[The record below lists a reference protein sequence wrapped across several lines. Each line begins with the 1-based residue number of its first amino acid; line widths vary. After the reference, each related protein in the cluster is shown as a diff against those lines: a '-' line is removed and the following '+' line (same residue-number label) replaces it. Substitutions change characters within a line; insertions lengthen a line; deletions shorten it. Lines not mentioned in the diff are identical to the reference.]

1 MMDTSLDAERLRAQ
15 VEIEITKQALELF
28 KSLRQEYSD
37 MNERLQRRVDE
48 LEKQRNKS
56 IQRIDSFEVQHAQ
69 NTKRIEELA
78 DTIWKAQCK
87 EQQYQETIARQDKEI
102 AKLRKSLSALQREN
116 VTLSRL
122 VDELRNEVDGFRA
135 DMRGD

>member
-1 MMDTSLDAERLRAQ
+1 MVDTLLDAERLRAQ

-48 LEKQRNKS
+48 LEKQRADS
-56 IQRIDSFEVQHAQ
+56 IKRLDDLSISLKAAQ
-69 NTKRIEELA
+69 K
-78 DTIWKAQCK
+78 K
-87 EQQYQETIARQDKEI
+87 EKDYQSTIARLTREVEDLRREI
-102 AKLRKSLSALQREN
+102 ISLRNEN
-116 VTLSRL
+116 VALSRL
-122 VDELRNEVDGFRA
+122 VEELRNEIDGFRA